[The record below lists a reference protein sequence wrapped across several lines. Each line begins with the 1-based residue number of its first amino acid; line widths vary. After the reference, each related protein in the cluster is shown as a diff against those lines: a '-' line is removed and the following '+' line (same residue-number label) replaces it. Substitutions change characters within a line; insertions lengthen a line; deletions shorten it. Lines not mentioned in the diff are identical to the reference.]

1 MPELPE
7 VETVSQGIKSKLL
20 NHKISKV
27 IVKRRDLRF
36 RMDTKLEQKITNT
49 KINSVSRRAKY
60 ILINLDNGLTVIIHL
75 GMSGRIVVEDLKSS
89 KNIFKHTHLEIITT
103 GKKKMKFIDPRRFG
117 SVLLHET
124 NNLNTHKLI
133 KNLAPE
139 PLTKEFNATYLFK
152 ALKGRSANIKSI
164 IMNQFIVVGVG
175 NIYASE
181 SLYKAKIRPGR
192 EAKTLSLTECVLLAK
207 SIKKVLKRSI
217 KLGGSSIND
226 YSLVDGN
233 LGFFQREFEV
243 YGKEG
248 KICRKKTC
256 HSKILRIVI
265 AQRSSF
271 YCSKCQK

>member
-36 RMDTKLEQKITNT
+36 RMDSKLEQKITNT

-75 GMSGRIVVEDLKSS
+75 GMSGRIVVEDLKFS
-89 KNIFKHTHLEIITT
+89 KNDFKHTHLEIITT

-124 NNLNTHKLI
+124 NNLNTHRLI

-139 PLTKEFNATYLFK
+139 PLNKEFNATYLFK

-192 EAKTLSLTECVLLAK
+192 QAKSLSLTECVLLTK

-265 AQRSSF
+265 SQRSSF

>member
-103 GKKKMKFIDPRRFG
+103 SKKKMKFIDPRRFG

-192 EAKTLSLTECVLLAK
+192 QAKSLSLTECVLLAK

>member
-89 KNIFKHTHLEIITT
+89 ENVFKHTHLEIITT

-117 SVLLHET
+117 SVILHET

-139 PLTKEFNATYLFK
+139 PLTKEFNTTYLFK

-192 EAKTLSLTECVLLAK
+192 QAKSLSLTECVLLAK

>member
-192 EAKTLSLTECVLLAK
+192 QAKSLSLTECVLLAK

-226 YSLVDGN
+226 YSLIDGN

>member
-27 IVKRRDLRF
+27 VVKRRDLRF
-36 RMDTKLEQKITNT
+36 RMDAKLEQKITNT

-89 KNIFKHTHLEIITT
+89 KNVFKHTHLEIITT

-139 PLTKEFNATYLFK
+139 PLSKEFNATYLFK

-192 EAKTLSLTECVLLAK
+192 QAKSLSLTECVLLAK

>member
-139 PLTKEFNATYLFK
+139 PLSKEFNATYLFK

-192 EAKTLSLTECVLLAK
+192 QAKSLSLTECVLLAK

-233 LGFFQREFEV
+233 LGFFQSEFEV

-271 YCSKCQK
+271 YCSECQK

>member
-192 EAKTLSLTECVLLAK
+192 QAKSLSLTECVLLAK

-265 AQRSSF
+265 SQRSSF

>member
-192 EAKTLSLTECVLLAK
+192 QAKSLSLTECVLLAK

-233 LGFFQREFEV
+233 LGFFQSEFEV

-248 KICRKKTC
+248 EICRKKTC

>member
-103 GKKKMKFIDPRRFG
+103 GKKKMKYIDPRRFG

-192 EAKTLSLTECVLLAK
+192 QAKSLSLTECVLLAK

>member
-20 NHKISKV
+20 NHKINKV
-27 IVKRRDLRF
+27 LVKRRDLRF
-36 RMDTKLEQKITNT
+36 KMDIKLEQKILNA
-49 KINSVSRRAKY
+49 KIDDVCRRAKY
-60 ILINLDNGLTVIIHL
+60 ILMHLNNGLTIIIHL

-192 EAKTLSLTECVLLAK
+192 QAKSLSLTECVLLAK

>member
-89 KNIFKHTHLEIITT
+89 KNVFKHTHLEIITT

-192 EAKTLSLTECVLLAK
+192 QAKSLSLTECVLLAK

-233 LGFFQREFEV
+233 LGFFQSEFEV

>member
-1 MPELPE
+1 
-7 VETVSQGIKSKLL
+7 
-20 NHKISKV
+20 
-27 IVKRRDLRF
+27 
-36 RMDTKLEQKITNT
+36 MDTKLEKKITNT

-60 ILINLDNGLTVIIHL
+60 ILINLDNGLTIIIHL

-89 KNIFKHTHLEIITT
+89 ENVFKHTHLEIITT

-117 SVLLHET
+117 SVILHET

-139 PLTKEFNATYLFK
+139 PLTKEFNTTYLFK

-192 EAKTLSLTECVLLAK
+192 QAKSLSLAECALLAK
-207 SIKKVLKRSI
+207 SVKKVLKRSI

-233 LGFFQREFEV
+233 LGFFQSEFEV

>member
-117 SVLLHET
+117 SVILHET

-139 PLTKEFNATYLFK
+139 PLTKEFNTTYLFK

-192 EAKTLSLTECVLLAK
+192 QAKSLSLTECVLLAK

-233 LGFFQREFEV
+233 LGFFQSEFEV

>member
-124 NNLNTHKLI
+124 SNLNTHKLI

-192 EAKTLSLTECVLLAK
+192 QAKSLSLTECVLLAK

-233 LGFFQREFEV
+233 LGFFQSEFEV

>member
-89 KNIFKHTHLEIITT
+89 KNVFKHTHLEIITT

-124 NNLNTHKLI
+124 NSLNTHKLI
-133 KNLAPE
+133 KDLAPE

-192 EAKTLSLTECVLLAK
+192 QAKSLSLTECVLLAK

-233 LGFFQREFEV
+233 LGFFQSEFEV

>member
-36 RMDTKLEQKITNT
+36 RIDTKLEQKITNT

-139 PLTKEFNATYLFK
+139 PLTREFNATYLFK

-192 EAKTLSLTECVLLAK
+192 QAKSLSLTECVLLAK

>member
-7 VETVSQGIKSKLL
+7 VETVSLGIKSKLL

-192 EAKTLSLTECVLLAK
+192 QAKSLSLTECVLLAK

-233 LGFFQREFEV
+233 LGFFQSEFEV

>member
-133 KNLAPE
+133 KSLAPE

-192 EAKTLSLTECVLLAK
+192 QAKSLSLTECVLLAK

-233 LGFFQREFEV
+233 LGFFQSEFEV

>member
-20 NHKISKV
+20 NHKIRKV

-89 KNIFKHTHLEIITT
+89 KNVFKHTHLEIITT

-139 PLTKEFNATYLFK
+139 PLSKEFNATYLFK

-192 EAKTLSLTECVLLAK
+192 QAKSLSLAECALLAK
-207 SIKKVLKRSI
+207 SVKKVLKRSI

>member
-152 ALKGRSANIKSI
+152 ALKGRSASIKSI

-192 EAKTLSLTECVLLAK
+192 QAKSLSLTECVLLAK

>member
-89 KNIFKHTHLEIITT
+89 KNVFKHTHLEIITT

-139 PLTKEFNATYLFK
+139 PLSKEFNATYLFK

-192 EAKTLSLTECVLLAK
+192 QAKSLSLTECVLLAK

-233 LGFFQREFEV
+233 LGFFQSEFEV

>member
-36 RMDTKLEQKITNT
+36 RMDSKLEQKITNT

-192 EAKTLSLTECVLLAK
+192 QAKSLSLTECVLLAK

-233 LGFFQREFEV
+233 LGFFQSEFEV

-271 YCSKCQK
+271 YCSKCQM

>member
-139 PLTKEFNATYLFK
+139 PLSKEFNATYLFK

-181 SLYKAKIRPGR
+181 SLYKAKIRPCR
-192 EAKTLSLTECVLLAK
+192 QAKSLSLTECVLLAK

-233 LGFFQREFEV
+233 LGFFQSEFEV

>member
-89 KNIFKHTHLEIITT
+89 KNVFKHTHLEIITT

-139 PLTKEFNATYLFK
+139 PLTKKFNETYLFK

-192 EAKTLSLTECVLLAK
+192 QAKSLSLTECVLLAK

-233 LGFFQREFEV
+233 LGFFQSEFEV

>member
-89 KNIFKHTHLEIITT
+89 KNVFKHTHLEIITT

-192 EAKTLSLTECVLLAK
+192 QAKSLSLTECVLLAK

-233 LGFFQREFEV
+233 LGFFKSEFEV

>member
-1 MPELPE
+1 
-7 VETVSQGIKSKLL
+7 
-20 NHKISKV
+20 
-27 IVKRRDLRF
+27 
-36 RMDTKLEQKITNT
+36 MDTKLEQKITNT

-192 EAKTLSLTECVLLAK
+192 QAKSLSLTECVLLAK

-226 YSLVDGN
+226 HSLVDGN
-233 LGFFQREFEV
+233 LGFFQSEFEV

>member
-152 ALKGRSANIKSI
+152 ALKGRSVNIKSI

-192 EAKTLSLTECVLLAK
+192 QAKSLSLTECVLLAK

>member
-36 RMDTKLEQKITNT
+36 RMDTKLEKKITNT

-60 ILINLDNGLTVIIHL
+60 ILINLDNGLTIIIHL

-103 GKKKMKFIDPRRFG
+103 CKKKMKFIDPRRFG

-152 ALKGRSANIKSI
+152 SLNGRSASIKSI

-192 EAKTLSLTECVLLAK
+192 QAKSLSLTECVLLAK

-233 LGFFQREFEV
+233 LGFFQSEFEV

>member
-192 EAKTLSLTECVLLAK
+192 QAKSLSLTECVLLAK

-233 LGFFQREFEV
+233 LGYFQSEFEV

-271 YCSKCQK
+271 YCSKCQM

>member
-192 EAKTLSLTECVLLAK
+192 QAKSLSLTESALLAK

>member
-20 NHKISKV
+20 NHKISNV

-192 EAKTLSLTECVLLAK
+192 QAKSLSLTECVLLAK

>member
-60 ILINLDNGLTVIIHL
+60 ILINLDNGLTVIIPL
-75 GMSGRIVVEDLKSS
+75 GMSGRIVVEVLQSS
-89 KNIFKHTHLEIITT
+89 KNIFKHTHVAIITT

-192 EAKTLSLTECVLLAK
+192 QAKSLSLTECVLLAK

>member
-60 ILINLDNGLTVIIHL
+60 ILINLDNGLTIIIHL

-139 PLTKEFNATYLFK
+139 PLSKEFNATYLFK

-192 EAKTLSLTECVLLAK
+192 QAKSLSLTECVLLAK

-233 LGFFQREFEV
+233 LGFFQSEFEV

>member
-36 RMDTKLEQKITNT
+36 RIDTKLEQKITNT

-192 EAKTLSLTECVLLAK
+192 QAKSLSLTECVLLAK

-226 YSLVDGN
+226 HSLVDGN
-233 LGFFQREFEV
+233 LGFFQSEFEV

>member
-139 PLTKEFNATYLFK
+139 PLTKEFNATFLFK

-192 EAKTLSLTECVLLAK
+192 QAKSLSLTECVLLAK
-207 SIKKVLKRSI
+207 SIKKVLKLSI

-233 LGFFQREFEV
+233 LGFFQSEFEV

>member
-36 RMDTKLEQKITNT
+36 RMDTKLEKKITNT

-75 GMSGRIVVEDLKSS
+75 GMSGRIVVEDLKSY

-192 EAKTLSLTECVLLAK
+192 QAKSLSLAECALLAK
-207 SIKKVLKRSI
+207 SVKKVLKRSI

>member
-192 EAKTLSLTECVLLAK
+192 QAKSLSLIECVLLAK